1 MAPERK
7 IHPNSSGI
15 DLVIYGEY
23 LFEPYGLGRYIVLYY
38 GSLIRSFGR
47 MPMERQKLK
56 IKEVLYHELTHHLE
70 HMAGDKTLEKK
81 AAADLNA
88 YKQKRTGRDE

>member
-1 MAPERK
+1 
-7 IHPNSSGI
+7 
-15 DLVIYGEY
+15 
-23 LFEPYGLGRYIVLYY
+23 
-38 GSLIRSFGR
+38 
-47 MPMERQKLK
+47 MERQKLK

-81 AAADLNA
+81 DAADLNA